1 MEAWRQWPLGGRKTF
16 GYEKV
21 YLTPTGLLME
31 GVYTHGHREPIYYR
45 HRAQTSLS
53 GETVQTGD
61 KGTARARCDT
71 LSGRLYLFF
80 ECLRVGGTGFTAL
93 AAERT
98 SSFVNTAKRNG
109 CDSRK

>member
-1 MEAWRQWPLGGRKTF
+1 MLGR
-16 GYEKV
+16 
-21 YLTPTGLLME
+21 LLL
-31 GVYTHGHREPIYYR
+31 PIR
-45 HRAQTSLS
+45 AFRVANARVELERAQRSLS

-61 KGTARARCDT
+61 KGTSSARCDT
-71 LSGRLYLFF
+71 LPGRLYLYF
-80 ECLRVGGTGFTAL
+80 ECLWVGVAGFSAL